1 MAWTGHPIGGN
12 QPLIQGKTT
21 ERERG
26 KSRTLGFGIRF
37 GDIMAWLIV
46 ALLLFAGSI
55 VAALLQSGGVSAA
68 LAIVAIA
75 VAVASQLLSSRA
87 PERRD
92 EGRAETPEDDPRP
105 ANNER

>member
-1 MAWTGHPIGGN
+1 MAWAGHPIGGN
-12 QPLIQGKTT
+12 PPLIQGRIT

-26 KSRTLGFGIRF
+26 KSRTLGFGIGL

-46 ALLLFAGSI
+46 AVLLFAGSI

-75 VAVASQLLSSRA
+75 AAVASQLLSSRA

-92 EGRAETPEDDPRP
+92 EGRAETPEGGPRP
-105 ANNER
+105 ANSER